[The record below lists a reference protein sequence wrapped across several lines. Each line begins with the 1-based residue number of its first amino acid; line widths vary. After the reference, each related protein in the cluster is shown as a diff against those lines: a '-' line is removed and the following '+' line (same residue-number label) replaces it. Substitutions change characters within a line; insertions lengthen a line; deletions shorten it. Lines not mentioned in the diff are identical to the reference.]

1 MCQLFLPPLDH
12 ITGVY
17 MFSFTSFFT
26 IIVILFYDLEFEIV
40 QVLFMPFFYETVV
53 YLCNGPLRMKCCIYK
68 QTNVFLVFM
77 ADRNVMKY

>member
-1 MCQLFLPPLDH
+1 MSTCSLLLLF
-12 ITGVY
+12 II
-17 MFSFTSFFT
+17 